1 MRQHG
6 HLVNTPFKIGI
17 DQAIWFQ
24 SRTAYIRPKPT
35 PQRHQRFKEYPHN
48 RSQPFNRAITGN
60 MSSVT
65 FFLILR
71 DSFKKP
77 VSLNILSLAGEKIK
91 NHIFHNI
98 CPEIKTFLIR
108 TDMAI
113 VFFV

>member
-48 RSQPFNRAITGN
+48 RSQPFNRAITAFGCEILAEPQY
-60 MSSVT
+60 VERY
-65 FFLILR
+65 FFPDL
-71 DSFKKP
+71 
-77 VSLNILSLAGEKIK
+77 
-91 NHIFHNI
+91 
-98 CPEIKTFLIR
+98 T
-108 TDMAI
+108 
-113 VFFV
+113 